1 MKRRLLLFIF
11 LFSANWVNAFHI
23 AGGDLTSKWLFGNT
37 FEIKLTL
44 YRDCSNPNAAYFD
57 PTIIIAAYTLNGSI
71 LQDSFHVDLTSVVP
85 LEYSGLG
92 CVQPPQI
99 CMQTG
104 TYIRNIQLPPG
115 SGGYYL
121 VWERCCRNSTVINLQ
136 SPSQTGMAFYHE
148 MADPALMNS
157 SPTFNSPPL
166 PYTCV
171 GQLFRF
177 SFFAN
182 DLEGDSLVYAMSTPL
197 AGGNTSNQSPNPFS
211 YLNSPGGQN
220 LIPSPGPYANSTWDF
235 GYGVSNV
242 CGSAVPLVMDPATG
256 IVEGIPD
263 VPGFY
268 AMAANIYEYRN
279 GILIGVVR
287 REIEFTVLLCNG
299 NSQPNLS
306 ASVKNAYYEIYA
318 TDTLCFDVVAK
329 DPDGDSLYLIYK
341 GDVFSQSPAMGLVAP
356 YAVTNDT
363 SGVDS
368 LRVNFCWQTQ
378 CYQARDS
385 VYKVQYEITDNGCPL
400 PLTSLG
406 KVSILVKPVPIIEK
420 PNLLCLELQST
431 LIKINK
437 NPQPEIIPRYFS
449 NFRLYRST
457 QGGNY
462 ELIQSSE
469 DPMQFTFVDS
479 SASNPT
485 GIDYCYFIIATNSCG
500 IESFHSDTLCSI
512 TQVNETINYIE
523 RVSVDRENQISI
535 NWEDFPDGEYGTYV
549 IEKRIHE
556 PHSVY
561 QEVARLQN
569 YSNYYWEDADVF
581 TSDYSYCYRMKN
593 IDFCENESVYSNEA
607 CTILLQGESTQ
618 FTNRLQ
624 WNEYVQWKGEVLKYE
639 LSRSESPNNSSSSFI
654 PYVERPA
661 TDRIFDDENIPLKG
675 GIYYYKIQ
683 ATEGPG
689 GHSATSFS
697 NEVELVQPPLLYIPN
712 AFSPNGDMGNNTWGP
727 AFSFVKSFEITV
739 FNRWGQKVFSSTSL
753 SNTWDGKYKGVE
765 CQQGVYLFKIK
776 FFGFNTNDAIE
787 KTGTVTLLR

>member
-1 MKRRLLLFIF
+1 MKRKLLVFIF
-11 LFSANWVNAFHI
+11 LLSANWVQAFHI

-85 LEYSGLG
+85 LEYSGAG

-104 TYIRNIQLPPG
+104 TYIRNIQLPAG

-121 VWERCCRNSTVINLQ
+121 VWERCCRNSTIVNLQ

-157 SPTFNSPPL
+157 SPAFNSPPL

-182 DLEGDSLVYAMSTPL
+182 DLEGDSLVYEMSTPL
-197 AGGNTSNQSPNPFS
+197 AGGNTTNQSPNPFS

-220 LIPSPGPYANSTWDF
+220 LIPPPAPYSNSVWDF
-235 GYGVSNV
+235 GYGISDV
-242 CGSAVPLVMDPATG
+242 CASAVPLVMNSETG
-256 IVEGIPD
+256 LVEGVPD

-268 AMAANIYEYRN
+268 AMAANVYEYRN
-279 GILIGVVR
+279 GILIGIVR
-287 REIEFTVLLCNG
+287 REIEFTVLPCTG
-299 NSQPNLS
+299 NAQPNVS
-306 ASVKNAYYEIYA
+306 PSIKNANYEIYA
-318 TDTLCFDVVAK
+318 SDTLCFDAVAK

-341 GDVFSQSPAMGLVAP
+341 GDVFSQSPAPGLLGP
-356 YAVTNDT
+356 YAFTSDT

-368 LRVNFCWQTQ
+368 LRVTFCWYTQ
-378 CYQARDS
+378 CYQGRDS

-400 PLTSLG
+400 PLTTLG
-406 KVSILVKPVPIIEK
+406 KVTILVKPVPVIEK
-420 PNLLCLELQST
+420 PNLLCLELQNT
-431 LIKINK
+431 LVKVNK

-457 QGGNY
+457 NGSNFQ
-462 ELIQSSE
+462 LIQSAE
-469 DPMQFTFVDS
+469 DPSQITFVDS

-500 IESFHSDTLCSI
+500 VESFHSDTLCSI
-512 TQVNETINYIE
+512 TQINETVNYIKS
-523 RVSVDRENQISI
+523 VSVVRENQVSLQ
-535 NWEDFPDGEYGTYV
+535 WEDFPDGEYGTYV
-549 IEKRIHE
+549 IERRINQ
-556 PHSVY
+556 PNSGY
-561 QEVARLQN
+561 IEVARLKN
-569 YSNYYWEDADVF
+569 YTTYSWDDADVF
-581 TSDYSYCYRMKN
+581 TSEYSYCYRMKN
-593 IDFCENESVYSNEA
+593 FNFCENESAYSNDA
-607 CTILLQGESTQ
+607 CTILLEGESKQ
-618 FTNRLQ
+618 FSNRLQ
-624 WNEYVQWKGEVLKYE
+624 WNEYVQWKGAVMKYE
-639 LSRSESPNNSSSSFI
+639 LSRSESKSSIISSFI
-654 PYVERPA
+654 PYAELPA
-661 TDRIFDDENIPLKG
+661 SSRIFEDEDIPLKG
-675 GIYYYKIQ
+675 GVYYYKIQ
-683 ATEGPG
+683 ASEGQG
-689 GHSATSFS
+689 SYNATSLS

-712 AFSPNGDMGNNTWGP
+712 AFSPNGDGGNNTWGP
-727 AFSFVKSFEITV
+727 AFSFVKSFELTV
-739 FNRWGQKVFSSTSL
+739 FNRWGQRVFSTSSL
-753 SNTWDGKYKGVE
+753 SNTWDGKFNGVE

-776 FFGFNTNDAIE
+776 FFGFDAEESYE
-787 KTGTVTLLR
+787 KLGTVTLLR